1 LEVVSGRGS
10 GYFDSL
16 TGLVFFLVCGKWFQQ
31 KTFERLAFDRDYKS
45 FFPLSVTREDQSG
58 ENHVAL
64 SQVVVGDRLI
74 LRNGE
79 LIPADAR
86 LVSGQAVI
94 DYSFVT
100 GEAEPVDKSE
110 GDYLYAGGR
119 QVGQA
124 IAVETVKPVSQSYL
138 TSLWNQE
145 VFHKKESGTLETLT
159 NKYSRRFTAI
169 VVAVALGAAIFWS
182 VRDPSRA
189 LRSFASVLI
198 VACPCALALAAPF
211 GLGSAQRLAGRRGIY
226 LKNTSILETLA
237 LVDTVV
243 FDKTGTLSAAGVEEV
258 VFHGETLS
266 PAEEDFVRA
275 LSRQSTHPYSA
286 RINQSLGHGSQTTTV
301 RSFLEIPGC
310 GIEGNIQGHE
320 IWMGSAVWLR
330 ARGVLVPDLPSA
342 AGGNVHLALDGR
354 YRGSYTLLNALRP
367 QMERLLAEL
376 SRQYEL
382 ALLSGDHEKE
392 RERFRPLLGPK
403 AELRFNQ
410 SPLDK
415 LTFIRNQQE
424 AGRTVM
430 MIGDGLNDA
439 GALKQSDL
447 GVAVVENLN
456 AFSPASDIIMA
467 AKALPQLHAL
477 LRFAK
482 LSLQVVR
489 ASFLLSTAYNIIGI
503 SLAVRGVLSPV
514 FCAILMPL
522 SSVSVVAFA
531 TGATTWAAR
540 WAGLRSSWE
549 VAR

>member
-1 LEVVSGRGS
+1 L
-10 GYFDSL
+10 
-16 TGLVFFLVCGKWFQQ
+16 CGKWFQQ

-45 FFPLSVTREDQSG
+45 FFPLSVTRRDREG
-58 ENHVAL
+58 ERPVAL
-64 SQVVVGDRLI
+64 SQVAVGDRLI

-86 LVSGQAVI
+86 LLTGQAVI

-100 GEAEPVDKSE
+100 GEAEPVDKME

-124 IAVETVKPVSQSYL
+124 IEVETVKPVSQSYL

-145 VFHKKESGTLETLT
+145 VFHKKNTRTLDTLT
-159 NKYSRRFTAI
+159 NRYSQWFTGVIMA
-169 VVAVALGAAIFWS
+169 VAVGAAVFWS

-211 GLGSAQRLAGRRGIY
+211 ALGSAQRLAGRRGIY
-226 LKNTSILETLA
+226 LKNASVLETLA
-237 LVDTVV
+237 RVDTVV
-243 FDKTGTLSAAGVEEV
+243 FDKTGTLSAAGAEEV
-258 VFHGETLS
+258 AFHGPPLS
-266 PAEEDFVRA
+266 AAEEDFVRA
-275 LSRQSTHPYSA
+275 ISSQSTHPYSA
-286 RINQSLGHGSQTTTV
+286 RINQSLGKGGAVAAV

-310 GIEGNIQGHE
+310 GIEGNINGHE
-320 IWMGSAVWLR
+320 VWMGSATWLQT
-330 ARGVLVPDLPSA
+330 RGVLIPELPSA
-342 AGGNVHLALDGR
+342 SGGIVHLAFDGK

-367 QMERLLAEL
+367 QMARLLSGL

-392 RERFRPLLGPK
+392 RERFRPLLGSE

-439 GALKQSDL
+439 GALKQGDL

-482 LSLQVVR
+482 LSIRVVL
-489 ASFLLSTAYNIIGI
+489 ASLILSAIYNVVGVTLAMRGI
-503 SLAVRGVLSPV
+503 LSPV
-514 FCAILMPL
+514 ICAILMPL

-531 TGATTWAAR
+531 MGATTWAAR
-540 WAGLRSSWE
+540 RAGLNHLTE
-549 VAR
+549 GAP